1 MPAIGTVW
9 TFNYTGGEQ
18 EFTTPCTGT
27 YKLETWGAQGGSY
40 DDTYY
45 GGYGGYSLGYLVL
58 QKNSYLY
65 INVGGQGIFKKIVN
79 INTNTG
85 SIGGYNGG
93 GNAGEAYTSSI
104 SANQSNI
111 SGGGATHI
119 ALVSGILKDLEN
131 QQSKI
136 IIISG
141 GGGGALYF
149 SHEDSKNGFVFS
161 IGGAGGGINGEKYNL
176 ISNSENISNNVS
188 KLILASQIN
197 QSSYYR
203 YDGKKYSSSFGL
215 ATGTISGGG
224 GGWYGGSGTSL
235 GGTGGSGYIGNS
247 LLYNK
252 SMYCYNCTESAE
264 ESTKTNSTTCTS
276 ETPTE
281 NCSKQGDGYA
291 KITLISY

>member
-1 MPAIGTVW
+1 MPAIGTAW

-79 INTNTG
+79 INTNNG

-136 IIISG
+136 IAGGARKEWPSISG
-141 GGGGALYF
+141 
-149 SHEDSKNGFVFS
+149 E
-161 IGGAGGGINGEKYNL
+161 
-176 ISNSENISNNVS
+176 
-188 KLILASQIN
+188 
-197 QSSYYR
+197 R
-203 YDGKKYSSSFGL
+203 YVL
-215 ATGTISGGG
+215 TISG
-224 GGWYGGSGTSL
+224 
-235 GGTGGSGYIGNS
+235 NS
-247 LLYNK
+247 VKGMNTWK
-252 SMYCYNCTESAE
+252 VSFSFSS
-264 ESTKTNSTTCTS
+264 ESTHSDTS
-276 ETPTE
+276 
-281 NCSKQGDGYA
+281 Y
-291 KITLISY
+291 I